1 MAGFALA
8 VLLSFVPA
16 LLCAAVVY
24 WIDHFEKEPRI
35 LIGAVFF
42 WGAVVATLGAVVSQ
56 LFLQGA
62 VHVLTGSEDTA
73 SLAGATLFAP
83 LTEESLKGAA
93 VLLVFLV
100 LRREFD
106 SLLDGIVY
114 AGVVALGFAATEN
127 VLYIYGGFLEGG
139 FEDLFSIA
147 FLRVG
152 LGAWDHPF
160 YTSFIGIGLAAARLS
175 RSAAVRWLAPP
186 AGWGVAVFT
195 HSLHN
200 SLATGAEQLPALG
213 LLMFLI
219 DWSGWVAI
227 GVLIL
232 WSLHREGRLLAVHL
246 ADEVERG
253 CLTAQQYRTASS
265 IGTQVG
271 ARLRALGSGRLGS
284 TRRFYR
290 LCGELAHKKH
300 QLALL
305 GDENGTGRAI
315 EGLRAELAR
324 LSGQADCDRSSG
336 A

>member
-1 MAGFALA
+1 MAGLALA
-8 VLLSFVPA
+8 IFLSFVPA
-16 LLCAAVVY
+16 FLCAAVVY

-35 LIGAVFF
+35 LLGAVFG
-42 WGAVVATLGAVVSQ
+42 WGAVVATLGAMASQ
-56 LFLQGA
+56 LVLSGA
-62 VHVLTGSEDTA
+62 VHLWTGSEDVA
-73 SLAGATLFAP
+73 DLAGATLFAP

-114 AGVVALGFAATEN
+114 AGIVALGFAATEN
-127 VLYIYGGFLEGG
+127 VLYLYGAFLEGG
-139 FEDLFSIA
+139 MEDLLSIA

-160 YTSFIGIGLAAARLS
+160 YTAFIGIGLAAARLS

-186 AGWGVAVFT
+186 AGWGLAVFT

-200 SLATGAEQLPALG
+200 ALATGSEQLPALG

-219 DWSGWVAI
+219 DWSGWLAI
-227 GVLIL
+227 SVLIF
-232 WSLHREGRLLAVHL
+232 WSLHREGRLLALHL
-246 ADEVERG
+246 ADEVDR
-253 CLTAQQYRTASS
+253 CLTPQQYRTASS
-265 IGTQVG
+265 LGTQIG
-271 ARLRALGSGRLGS
+271 ARFRALSSGRLGS

-305 GDENGTGRAI
+305 GDEGGNSRVI

>member
-1 MAGFALA
+1 MAGLVLA
-8 VLLSFVPA
+8 VFLSFVPA

-24 WIDHFEKEPRI
+24 WIDHFEKEPRV
-35 LIGAVFF
+35 LLGAVFG
-42 WGAVVATLGAVVSQ
+42 WGAVVATLGAIVSQ
-56 LFLQGA
+56 LFLEGA
-62 VHVLTGSEDTA
+62 VHVLTGSEETA
-73 SLAGATLFAP
+73 SLAGTTLFAP
-83 LTEESLKGAA
+83 LTEESLKGLA

-100 LRREFD
+100 LRKEFD

-127 VLYIYGGFLEGG
+127 VLYLYGAFEEGG
-139 FEDLFSIA
+139 IEKLLGVA

-160 YTSFIGIGLAAARLS
+160 YTAFIGIGLAAARLS
-175 RSAAVRWLAPP
+175 RSGAVRWLAPP

-200 SLATGAEQLPALG
+200 SLATGAEHMPALG

-219 DWSGWVAI
+219 DWSGWLAI
-227 GVLIL
+227 GMLIL
-232 WSLHREGRLLAVHL
+232 WALHREGRLLAVHL
-246 ADEVERG
+246 ADEVDR
-253 CLTAQQYRTASS
+253 CLTAQQYRTATSL
-265 IGTQVG
+265 GTQIG
-271 ARLRALGSGRLGS
+271 ARLRALGSGRLGA

-305 GDENGTGRAI
+305 GEDDGRTI
-315 EGLRAELAR
+315 DGLRAELAR